1 MAGECGSTCPA
12 FGGFYSYD
20 PSVGGNAVLLVA
32 FVLLAL
38 AAPYFGFRS
47 RTYLFSAALTIGL
60 FFEALGFI
68 GRLLLHSNRD
78 HQGHFF
84 LFLFGTVLGPSFLS
98 IAIFIVLPHVLGI
111 YGEPICP
118 FKPLLA
124 GLVFWGFSAGSILLE
139 LIGIIFTAYESSG
152 VSRKQGAIVA
162 AAGLAIQAAALL
174 ACTGLH
180 FWFTLGLST
189 KRGSLDTRHVQ
200 IYSSSQFKKFLMAM
214 EVAST
219 LLIVYS
225 IYRLVEFADDVSGSL
240 FQNESA
246 FMVLGGL
253 LPFFAGGLL
262 TCFHPGAAFLGAWD
276 STSPRGTKRH
286 SRPDPIQSPT
296 PSGHPVHHLYEPDI
310 RKQLS
315 PTSSTL
321 PRDSVGPPELPPG
334 SLGLPSNPKPTS
346 NPSSPRN
353 ETTPRKGPPEP
364 LNLANVR
371 ASRQSFRQDSAGR
384 IAKDMVHSEEL
395 W

>member
-1 MAGECGSTCPA
+1 MAGDCGSTCPA
-12 FGGFYSYD
+12 FGGFYSYN

-32 FVLLAL
+32 FILLAL
-38 AAPYFGFRS
+38 AAPYLGFRS
-47 RTYLFSAALTIGL
+47 RTYLFSAVLTTGL
-60 FFEALGFI
+60 FFEVLGFI
-68 GRLLLHSNRD
+68 GRILLHSNRD
-78 HQGHFF
+78 HQGYFF

-98 IAIFIVLPHVLGI
+98 LAIFIVLPHILTI

-118 FKPLLA
+118 FRPLLA
-124 GLVFWGFSAGSILLE
+124 GFVFWGLSAVSMLLE

-152 VSRKQGAIVA
+152 VTRKQGAIIT
-162 AAGLAIQAAALL
+162 AAGLAIQAAVLV

-189 KRGSLDTRHVQ
+189 KRGSLDARHVQ
-200 IYSSSQFKKFLMAM
+200 VYSSSHFKKFLMAM

-225 IYRLVEFADDVSGSL
+225 IYRLVEFADEVSGSL

-246 FMVLGGL
+246 FMVLGGV

-262 TCFHPGAAFLGAWD
+262 TSFHPGTAFLDAWD

-286 SRPDPIQSPT
+286 RRPDPIQSPT

-315 PTSSTL
+315 PTSSKL
-321 PRDSVGPPELPPG
+321 ARESMGSPELPPG
-334 SLGLPSNPKPTS
+334 SLGLPSHPKATL
-346 NPSSPRN
+346 NPSSPKN
-353 ETTPRKGPPEP
+353 DMTPRKGPPEP
-364 LNLANVR
+364 LNLANVA
-371 ASRQSFRQDSAGR
+371 ASRQSYRQDSAGR
-384 IAKDMVHSEEL
+384 AAKDMVHSEEL